1 VLARNPDEARIVHA
15 TFDQLY
21 GAPEDETAPLAV
33 PQDAAKPARRKLR
46 RGWIAG
52 LIAAALALALILGA
66 LLWPR
71 EVPKPIPLPPAQ
83 AAPRTAPP
91 PPEIPD
97 TIRTPDWE
105 RSFTAGAGV
114 ATGLFLWLFGVR
126 LRRETRHRA
135 RRKMVESADSLP
147 GPHRYEISL
156 EDLAPPF
163 TRELLDDTAGL
174 LGRRTTIPPRHGDLD
189 VERTLARTLR
199 AGLAPQIVLRARAS
213 THPILVL
220 EDVGD
225 EMRPWRRR
233 VSALLDGLE
242 TRGVPIDRWRFHADA
257 GRVVR
262 NPGEAPLSLKQLF
275 RLRAE
280 SPLLVVS
287 TGEGLLEG
295 IAGRPASWVEA
306 LRGWRYR
313 AWLHPVTDPAY
324 WRPALRAAPIQEWPM
339 TPAGVMAAARQLI
352 HGETGRPEGDSARA
366 LPQRRVS
373 PLDVERL
380 RWLLTLAPRRD
391 PDLAELLRQRFCPQV
406 PPAALLEALEAPPLT
421 ARPGVGPTA
430 EEVHAFL
437 ADLLAKS
444 EPQPGTAAH
453 ERWRLDRALQE
464 IRLPGREEPATR
476 DLAEL
481 AQGPLAA
488 EVVSTVER
496 WTGKRESPFRKRVL
510 RQAFTQAGHG
520 GEERSG
526 WRWTWPDL
534 TEIAAALVCLGLLG
548 AVLPSLSGGFER
560 KTPVQLEKVFRLR
573 VGDPINSGLGVLGM
587 EPLQRTNVPQEARLY
602 QDGHSFEAVPISTGS
617 RFIQVPTGHWYDLR
631 QPLGDGRLAVSE
643 APVWVETFFEPALPV
658 TYPEPPSDPK
668 GGTEGPD
675 QDPDQFESS
684 ADAATRRKLLTR
696 LESLA
701 KQLDQSP
708 GYRLIGRDEDEL
720 KNLQDKLNTARPSE
734 LAGISQDID
743 KFAERLA
750 QRIPPAAPPGPQRLD
765 PKIESIK
772 PDSGSP
778 GEKLYLLYLI
788 GSDFDPQATV
798 SFNPEGISVSSCK
811 ITAQVIICQ
820 IEISPDAVP
829 GERNVVFRYPDR
841 KGETFPITFTVRGE
855 PATAN

>member
-1 VLARNPDEARIVHA
+1 MPEPLPLSGLLASLRDQGLPVGVREHLVVGRLLARWDDTEAASLRGALGAVLARNPDEARIVHA

-21 GAPEDETAPLAV
+21 GAPANDTDQPPVRE
-33 PQDAAKPARRKLR
+33 AAKPGRRKLR

-52 LIAAALALALILGA
+52 LIAAALALAVVLGA

-71 EVPKPIPLPPAQ
+71 QIPEPIPLLPPAQ

-97 TIRTPDWE
+97 TVRTADWG
-105 RSFTAGAGV
+105 RSFTAAAGV

-126 LRRETRHRA
+126 LRRETRQRA
-135 RRKMVESADSLP
+135 RSRMIEAADSLP

-156 EDLAPPF
+156 DDLAPPF
-163 TRELLDDTAGL
+163 SRELLDDAAGL

-213 THPILVL
+213 MHPILVL

-242 TRGVPIDRWRFHADA
+242 NRGVPIDRWRFHADA
-257 GRVVR
+257 GRVFR
-262 NPGEAPLSLKQLF
+262 NPGEAPQTLKQLF

-295 IAGRPASWVEA
+295 IAGRPAPWVEA

-324 WRPALRAAPIQEWPM
+324 WRPALREAPIQEWPM

-406 PPAALLEALEAPPLT
+406 PPAALLEALDAPPLAT
-421 ARPGVGPTA
+421 RPGVGPTA

-476 DLAEL
+476 ELAEL

-488 EVVSTVER
+488 EVVGTVER
-496 WTGKRESPFRKRVL
+496 WTGKRENPLRKRVL
-510 RQAFTQAGHG
+510 RQAFSPAGHG

-548 AVLPSLSGGFER
+548 AVLPSLFGGFE
-560 KTPVQLEKVFRLR
+560 KQTPVQLEKVYRLR
-573 VGDPINSGLGVLGM
+573 EGPHTSPGYAFLEIAAIPGWRSSLEGRIYRDGQNFASVDLSSGATTL
-587 EPLQRTNVPQEARLY
+587 
-602 QDGHSFEAVPISTGS
+602 
-617 RFIQVPTGHWYDLR
+617 QVPTGYWFDLR

-643 APVWVETFFEPALPV
+643 APVWIETFFEPAPPV
-658 TYPEPPSDPK
+658 ADPK
-668 GGTEGPD
+668 P
-675 QDPDQFESS
+675 SS
-684 ADAATRRKLLTR
+684 APSSDAA
-696 LESLA
+696 
-701 KQLDQSP
+701 
-708 GYRLIGRDEDEL
+708 EDTPV
-720 KNLQDKLNTARPSE
+720 QT
-734 LAGISQDID
+734 
-743 KFAERLA
+743 
-750 QRIPPAAPPGPQRLD
+750 PPASRETTPGRVDPAQPTVPPRSRRYYPIVG
-765 PKIESIK
+765 SIK

-778 GEKLYLLYLI
+778 GEKLVLYI
-788 GSDFDPQATV
+788 NGSDFDPQTIV
-798 SFNPEGISVSSCK
+798 GFYPNEGISVSACRVAANE
-811 ITAQVIICQ
+811 ITCQ
-820 IEISPDAVP
+820 IEISPEAVP
-829 GERNVVFRYPDR
+829 GERSLEIGYPDR
-841 KGETFPITFTVRGE
+841 QGEVLSITFTVLGRE
-855 PATAN
+855 ATAN